1 LSKALEVARE
11 ALRGEPA
18 WVVGGAVRDRLLGRP
33 VLDLDVAVAGDP
45 RALARH
51 LAVVAGGP
59 AFQLSGAFGAWRVH
73 APDRAWQVD
82 VTVLQGDS
90 IQEDLAQRDF
100 TVNAIAEPLDGG
112 PLVDPHDGAGDLERG
127 CLRMVS
133 AEAFDR
139 DPLRVLR
146 LARFTA
152 GLGFEPEAATV
163 AAASERAGRIAEVAQ
178 ERVFGELKHLVTS
191 DRALEGLAQMDTL
204 GLTEHVLPELAA
216 LRGVEQNRF
225 HHLDV
230 HDHTLAV
237 LEATIALEHD
247 PVAALGDEHGEAI
260 AEFLAE
266 PLADELTRGGAL
278 RFGALLHDA
287 GKPETRDFTPEGNVT
302 FIGHD
307 QAGARIS
314 RELLTR
320 LRTSE
325 RLRAHVAALAEHH
338 LRLGF
343 LVHRRPLDRRTVYRY
358 LRTCE
363 PVEVDVT
370 LLSVADRLATRGDNA
385 EPAIAVHLELAREI
399 LGAALEWRAYRRR
412 EPLIRGDE
420 LATALGIE
428 PGPRL
433 GELLAAIAEAAY
445 AGEVATR
452 DEAVALARGLI
463 EADGR

>member
-1 LSKALEVARE
+1 MSAALEVARE
-11 ALRGEPA
+11 ALRGEQA

-59 AFQLSGAFGAWRVH
+59 VFQLSGEFGAWRVH
-73 APDRAWQVD
+73 AADRAWQVD

-90 IQEDLAQRDF
+90 IEEDLAQRDF
-100 TVNAIAEPLDGG
+100 TVNAIAEPVDGG
-112 PLVDPHDGAGDLERG
+112 PLVDPHDGARDLERRS
-127 CLRMVS
+127 LRMVS
-133 AEAFDR
+133 EEAFDR

-146 LARFTA
+146 LARFVA
-152 GLGFEPEAATV
+152 DLGFEPEPATV
-163 AAASERAGRIAEVAQ
+163 AAATKRAPRIGDVAQ
-178 ERVFGELKHLVTS
+178 ERVFAELKQVVTS
-191 DRALEGLAQMDTL
+191 DGALEGLALMAQL
-204 GLTEHVLPELAA
+204 GLTEHVLPELEG

-237 LEATIALEHD
+237 LEATMALERD
-247 PVAALGDEHGEAI
+247 PAAALGDEYGDAVAAI
-260 AEFLAE
+260 LAE
-266 PLADELTRGGAL
+266 PLADELTRAGAL

-287 GKPETRDFTPEGNVT
+287 GKPATQDFTPEGNVT

-307 QAGARIS
+307 REGARIS

-320 LRTSE
+320 LKASD
-325 RLRAHVAALAEHH
+325 RLRSHVAALAEHH

-343 LVHRRPLDRRTVYRY
+343 LVHRRPLDRRTIYRY
-358 LRTCE
+358 LTACE

-385 EPAIAVHLELAREI
+385 EPAIAAHLEVAREI
-399 LGAALEWRAYRRR
+399 LAAALAWRAEGRPV
-412 EPLIRGDE
+412 PLVRGDE
-420 LATALGIE
+420 LAQALGIE
-428 PGPRL
+428 EGPRL

-445 AGEVATR
+445 VGEVGRR
-452 DEAVALARGLI
+452 DEAIALARRVL
-463 EADGR
+463 EDGE